1 MCMVGGSFVAGLHCT
16 LRVPCRYVS
25 SSNSRAKVLG
35 QSKGAAEL
43 AATWAKE
50 YAGCAKKMPSDV
62 AGEQLHQVWWHA

>member
-16 LRVPCRYVS
+16 LRVLCRHVS
-25 SSNSRAKVLG
+25 SSNSRAKRG

-50 YAGCAKKMPSDV
+50 YAGCAKKTPSDV
-62 AGEQLHQVWWHA
+62 AGEQLRQVWWHA